1 MRVNDVVTQQI
12 ALFVQADYL
21 TAGAEAGV
29 NGHHALLPHR
39 RGQQQLPEVLS
50 KHLDAFNIGLLFGL
64 SENFSGDGRVQKA
77 LPGVVHGVADL
88 VMRGVAVLLAI
99 VVIQFV
105 AALLS
110 VGINLHLQKT
120 FILCPQHSEEVVGR
134 DLGDGLREV
143 EIRAVFGRLGI
154 GHTLLGYLGTDPA
167 GAVDAAQRLPVMGGL
182 ADSFCQDIPGAL
194 QSLFHGGYLAL
205 DKLLGIGLRITALV
219 VPKEIRE
226 GFQAPGD
233 RHGGARLAF
242 GPIREIQVFQLAAA
256 HAVLYGL
263 LQLRRQLPQL
273 LNGSQDG
280 SLAFFHL
287 FKDIGPMLDLG
298 HLHVCHSSRA
308 LLAVPG
314 DERDGAPLCK
324 QFHAVFHLPV
334 LDVQVGSDIFDV

>member
-1 MRVNDVVTQQI
+1 
-12 ALFVQADYL
+12 
-21 TAGAEAGV
+21 
-29 NGHHALLPHR
+29 
-39 RGQQQLPEVLS
+39 
-50 KHLDAFNIGLLFGL
+50 
-64 SENFSGDGRVQKA
+64 
-77 LPGVVHGVADL
+77 
-88 VMRGVAVLLAI
+88 MRGVTVLLTI

-219 VPKEIRE
+219 VPKEVGQRL
-226 GFQAPGD
+226 QAFGNGH
-233 RHGGARLAF
+233 RGARLAF
-242 GPIREIQVFQLAAA
+242 GTVRKIQVFQLAAA
-256 HAVLYGL
+256 HAVLDGL
-263 LQLRRQLPQL
+263 LQLRRQLSL
-273 LNGSQDG
+273 LFDGSQDG
-280 SLAFFHL
+280 GLPLIHL
-287 FKDIGPMLDLG
+287 VKDIGPMFDMG
-298 HLHVCHSSRA
+298 HLYVRHSSRA